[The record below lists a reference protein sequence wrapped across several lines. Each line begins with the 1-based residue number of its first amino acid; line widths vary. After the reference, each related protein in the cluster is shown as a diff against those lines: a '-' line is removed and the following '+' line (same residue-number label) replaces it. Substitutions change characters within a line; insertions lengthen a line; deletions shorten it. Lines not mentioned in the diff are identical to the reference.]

1 MGWSAPFLAV
11 KPKLSFSPL
20 NETEQTMEKISV
32 LGIDLGKSVFHAHGV
47 DAAGR
52 TVIERRFTRQALRV
66 WLLKLQ
72 PCLIG
77 METCSGAHH
86 WGRWLQKQGHEVRL
100 MNPRFVKAYVKTNK
114 NDARDAEGIC
124 EAVSRPSMRFVPIKA
139 VAQQELLMLHRVR
152 SRLVADRTALANQVR
167 GFLLEFGIAVN
178 QGIRVLRRRLP
189 EVLEDAQ
196 NELGD
201 GGRLMLAELR
211 EELVALDSRVA
222 ELDERVE
229 RQAQSEESCRR
240 LQEIPGIGPL
250 TASALVSSIGD
261 PHQFSGGR
269 HLAAWLGL
277 IPRQDGTGGKIK
289 LLGISKRGDRYLRTL
304 LIHGARAALRTA
316 GRRQDPAARWGL
328 RVEERRGRHVA
339 IVALANKMA
348 RIVWAVWA
356 KQQPYAAARCA

>member
-1 MGWSAPFLAV
+1 
-11 KPKLSFSPL
+11 
-20 NETEQTMEKISV
+20 MEKISA
-32 LGIDLGKSVFHAHGV
+32 LGIDLGKSAFQVHGV

-52 TVIERRFTRQALRV
+52 TVIERRFTRQGLRA
-66 WLLKLQ
+66 WLVRLQ

-86 WGRWLQKQGHEVRL
+86 WGRWLRKQGHEVRL
-100 MNPRFVKAYVKTNK
+100 MNPRYVKAYVKTNK
-114 NDARDAEGIC
+114 NDARDAQAIC
-124 EAVSRPSMRFVPIKA
+124 EAVTRPSMRFVPVKA
-139 VAQQELLMLHRVR
+139 IEQQEVLMLHRVR

-189 EVLEDAQ
+189 EILEDAQ

-201 GGRLMLAELR
+201 EGRRLLAELR
-211 EELVALDSRVA
+211 EELVALDTRVA

-229 RQAQSEESCRR
+229 RQSQSDACCRR
-240 LQEIPGIGPL
+240 LQDVPGIGPL
-250 TASALVSSIGD
+250 TASALVSTIGD
-261 PHQFSGGR
+261 PHHFSGGR

-277 IPRQDGTGGKIK
+277 VPRQDGTGGKIR
-289 LLGISKRGDRYLRTL
+289 LFGISKRGDRYLRTL

-316 GRRQDPAARWGL
+316 GRRQDLHARWAL
-328 RVEERRGRHVA
+328 RVEERRGRNVA

-348 RIVWAVWA
+348 RIVWALWA
-356 KQQPYAAARCA
+356 KQQPYAAACAA